1 MKNRLHFQRRYLSI
15 PYLVFNIAFVV
26 LPLLLI
32 VYYAFTD
39 SQGAFSLA
47 NLSDFFSSSGNIWV
61 LVVSILIGL
70 GNTAICLLIGY
81 PIAMLLANKKYN
93 KSYILV
99 LLFIM
104 PMWINFVLRTG
115 ATRDLLGWLG
125 IDGGH
130 YPYVT
135 TMIGMVYNYLPFVIL
150 PLYSTMLKLDKSQI
164 EASYDLGANKLQ
176 TFYKTI
182 IPMSMPGISSAV
194 TMVLM
199 PTMSSYVISDIMSE
213 RKITLIGNYIND
225 AFGQSLW
232 NAGSLYALIMLILV
246 FITMKIF
253 KNQDED
259 ARGGLW

>member
-1 MKNRLHFQRRYLSI
+1 
-15 PYLVFNIAFVV
+15 
-26 LPLLLI
+26 
-32 VYYAFTD
+32 
-39 SQGAFSLA
+39 
-47 NLSDFFSSSGNIWV
+47 
-61 LVVSILIGL
+61 
-70 GNTAICLLIGY
+70 
-81 PIAMLLANKKYN
+81 
-93 KSYILV
+93 
-99 LLFIM
+99 
-104 PMWINFVLRTG
+104 
-115 ATRDLLGWLG
+115 
-125 IDGGH
+125 
-130 YPYVT
+130 
-135 TMIGMVYNYLPFVIL
+135 MIGMVYNYLPFVIL

-164 EASYDLGANKLQ
+164 EASYDLGANKFQ

-225 AFGQSLW
+225 AFGQRLW

>member
-1 MKNRLHFQRRYLSI
+1 MKNRLYFQRRYLSI

-70 GNTAICLLIGY
+70 GNTVICLLIGY

-164 EASYDLGANKLQ
+164 EASYDLGANKFQ

>member
-1 MKNRLHFQRRYLSI
+1 
-15 PYLVFNIAFVV
+15 
-26 LPLLLI
+26 
-32 VYYAFTD
+32 
-39 SQGAFSLA
+39 
-47 NLSDFFSSSGNIWV
+47 
-61 LVVSILIGL
+61 
-70 GNTAICLLIGY
+70 
-81 PIAMLLANKKYN
+81 
-93 KSYILV
+93 
-99 LLFIM
+99 
-104 PMWINFVLRTG
+104 
-115 ATRDLLGWLG
+115 
-125 IDGGH
+125 
-130 YPYVT
+130 
-135 TMIGMVYNYLPFVIL
+135 MIGMVYNYLPFVIL

-164 EASYDLGANKLQ
+164 EASYDLGANKFQ

>member
-1 MKNRLHFQRRYLSI
+1 MKSKLHFQRRYLSI

-39 SQGAFSLA
+39 SQGSFSLA

-115 ATRDLLGWLG
+115 ATRDLLGWIG

-164 EASYDLGANKLQ
+164 EASYDLGANKFQ

-199 PTMSSYVISDIMSE
+199 PTMSSYVISDIMYE

>member
-1 MKNRLHFQRRYLSI
+1 
-15 PYLVFNIAFVV
+15 
-26 LPLLLI
+26 
-32 VYYAFTD
+32 
-39 SQGAFSLA
+39 
-47 NLSDFFSSSGNIWV
+47 
-61 LVVSILIGL
+61 
-70 GNTAICLLIGY
+70 
-81 PIAMLLANKKYN
+81 
-93 KSYILV
+93 
-99 LLFIM
+99 
-104 PMWINFVLRTG
+104 
-115 ATRDLLGWLG
+115 
-125 IDGGH
+125 
-130 YPYVT
+130 
-135 TMIGMVYNYLPFVIL
+135 
-150 PLYSTMLKLDKSQI
+150 MLKLDKSQI
-164 EASYDLGANKLQ
+164 EASYDLGANKFQ